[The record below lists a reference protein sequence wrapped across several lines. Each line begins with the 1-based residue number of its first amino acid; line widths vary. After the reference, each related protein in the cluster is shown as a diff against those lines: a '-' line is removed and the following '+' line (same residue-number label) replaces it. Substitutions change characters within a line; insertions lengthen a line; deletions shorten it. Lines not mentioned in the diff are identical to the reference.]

1 MILDY
6 AAFAEAFHDFF
17 VNIFPNLKIST
28 ENEFDTDF
36 SHWFDTGDRVL
47 NAISKCKKHPSVV
60 IINEKN

>member
-36 SHWFDTGDRVL
+36 SLIWHGWPGF
-47 NAISKCKKHPSVV
+47 KCNKQM
-60 IINEKN
+60 